1 MNAVARRALTLAA
14 AAAIA
19 ATVTLL
25 GAGAGAAQAAA
36 PAAQAAKV
44 AGLSKKQ
51 TRHAADIVDVGRD
64 MGISRRGQIVAIA
77 TALQESNLRN
87 LASTAIPESR
97 RYPNDGL
104 GSDHDS
110 VGLFQQ
116 RPSTG
121 WGKTKDL
128 MKPRYAAKKF
138 YGALKR
144 VNGWER
150 MSVTRAAQAVQIS
163 AFPDAYAKHETK
175 ATKIVNALSGGK
187 AESLSSK
194 DKGDKGKS
202 TPLSFGGGLGGLPAP
217 GAMAAAAVIAGL
229 IMLRRR

>member
-1 MNAVARRALTLAA
+1 VTTRTHLARRLLSVAVLT
-14 AAAIA
+14 AIA
-19 ATVTLL
+19 WALASL
-25 GAGAGAAQAAA
+25 GASAAHAA
-36 PAAQAAKV
+36 PTTV

-163 AFPDAYAKHETK
+163 AFPDAYAKHETR